1 MRKAATG
8 KYPSCSTSSSTC
20 LCSHPPSS
28 GTSDMPMGHQ
38 GLLVSSLIRRRL
50 SARFCGAAAP
60 HLAGDSQTWMELALT
75 WVLSDTV
82 WWVSSASAELV
93 PARAQWTTTAPWV
106 QTASNLSRASK
117 FLLVYSS
124 SKRPRW
130 SRKPRDISVVPH
142 CRARSWRTRQESAR
156 SSARIG
162 SRESSWAS

>member
-1 MRKAATG
+1 MRAATG
-8 KYPSCSTSSSTC
+8 KFLSCSTSLSTC
-20 LCSHPPSS
+20 LCSRPPSS
-28 GTSDMPMGHQ
+28 GTSDMPMVHQ
-38 GLLVSSLIRRRL
+38 GFLVSSLIRRRL
-50 SARFCGAAAP
+50 TVRFCGAAAL
-60 HLAGDSQTWMELALT
+60 HLAGDFQTWMGLALT
-75 WVLSDTV
+75 WVLSDMV

-130 SRKPRDISVVPH
+130 SRRPGGISVVHH
-142 CRARSWRTRQESAR
+142 CRARSWRTSQVSAQ